1 MNLTPEQATD
11 MFMHMTKRV
20 TDIDPASID
29 RAAILAHF
37 TEIFAR

>member
-1 MNLTPEQATD
+1 MTPEQATD
-11 MFMHMTKRV
+11 LF
-20 TDIDPASID
+20 IDLTEHATEIDASKLD